1 MPKICTIYEVRY
13 FYVGLAALGK
23 HQGLVE
29 DSKVE
34 LIIREELIRFN
45 RQRSQ
50 RHNLPQRNDLFQ
62 YTPRSILFELKEY
75 GLVEAVNNNLEP
87 VLTANPGQEF
97 NKSWKLT
104 SEGWRLYQLLADP
117 VNSAVLRE
125 NFTSLMFRTF
135 PEFSQFL
142 KALRPPDKPNLIG
155 IPIIS
160 HREFEQF
167 SAEETEQAVA
177 LAVSLTA
184 ALMQPH
190 FKFEE
195 KVYHALHQELKNN
208 LEVKLAKGKPLGTV
222 IETGLALFFLK
233 YFFKGLFQNEIR
245 YETIRT
251 RAVFLG
257 IVNYWREGSYRRT
270 LELLYP
276 TAFLSSER
284 EVVIEDEWQCLLA
297 GEGEY
302 LYIYNPQWHD
312 FAPAFTAALQQA
324 YLEVPRPIGYA
335 QVADLRDRVC
345 YKMSLADHL
354 FDTFL
359 KQAIAASQKGELG
372 IRIYLDS
379 SQAQAKP
386 LLKRAPLELKDG
398 VFNLIRIQ
406 SLK

>member
-13 FYVGLAALGK
+13 FYAGLAAFGK
-23 HQGLVE
+23 YQGVME

-34 LIIREELIRFN
+34 EVIREEVIRFN

-62 YTPRSILFELKEY
+62 YTPRSVLFELKEY
-75 GLVEAVNNNLEP
+75 GLVEAVYNNLEP
-87 VLTANPGQEF
+87 ALTPNPGQEL

-117 VNSAVLRE
+117 ANSAVLRE

-142 KALRPPDKPNLIG
+142 KALRPIDKPNLVG
-155 IPIIS
+155 IPMIS

-167 SAEETEQAVA
+167 SAEEINQAVE

-184 ALMQPH
+184 ELMQPH

-195 KVYHALHQELKNN
+195 AVYRALRQELNAN
-208 LEVKLAKGKPLGTV
+208 LEVKLAKGKPIGTL
-222 IETGLALFFLK
+222 IESGVALFFLR
-233 YFFKGLFQNEIR
+233 YFFNGLFQNEIR

-257 IVNYWREGSYRRT
+257 IVNYWREGSYRKS

-276 TAFLSSER
+276 ISFLSSQR
-284 EVVIEDEWQCLLA
+284 ESVIEDEWQCLPA
-297 GEGEY
+297 AEGEY
-302 LYIYNPQWHD
+302 LYIYNPQWDD

-324 YLEVPRPIGYA
+324 YFELPRPIGYA

-386 LLKRAPLELKDG
+386 LLKRAPLEFNEG